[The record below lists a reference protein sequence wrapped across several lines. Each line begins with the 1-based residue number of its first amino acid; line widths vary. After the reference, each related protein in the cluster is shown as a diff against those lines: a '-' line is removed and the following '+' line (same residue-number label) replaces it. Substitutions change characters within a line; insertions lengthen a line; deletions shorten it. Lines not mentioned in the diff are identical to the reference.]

1 MIKEGERDEE
11 ELRGA
16 DERRAETVIQTGNF
30 IRNLFIISL
39 SPPNCSQQEDTVV
52 IPM

>member
-1 MIKEGERDEE
+1 MKEEQR
-11 ELRGA
+11 L
-16 DERRAETVIQTGNF
+16 IQTGNF